1 MVVLVGAGRGGP
13 GKGNGTMIETTN
25 TKPTLTRSRRRWL
38 LFAAPV
44 ALIGG
49 TMATSAFAFGPGW
62 HGWGGGD
69 PEKMEKMVD
78 RRVDR
83 MLDSIDASAD
93 QKTRVK
99 GTIARLR
106 PQLRALRAEKHKLHE
121 AGAKALAAD
130 RVDPNEIER
139 LRREALKLAE
149 RGSTLVSGGLV
160 EIAQVLNPEQRREL
174 LEHFQRHGGGHGPF

>member
-1 MVVLVGAGRGGP
+1 MVVFVGAGRGGP
-13 GKGNGTMIETTN
+13 GKGNGTMIDTMN
-25 TKPTLTRSRRRWL
+25 TRGGMARSRRRRWL

-49 TMATSAFAFGPGW
+49 TLATSAYAFGPGR
-62 HGWGGGD
+62 HGWGGD
-69 PEKMEKMVD
+69 PERMEKMVD

-83 MLDSIDASAD
+83 MLDGIDATDD
-93 QKTRVK
+93 QKARVK

-106 PQLRALRAEKHKLHE
+106 PQLRALRADKQKLHE
-121 AGAKALAAD
+121 AGAKALSAD

-139 LRREALKLAE
+139 LRRETLKLAE
-149 RGSTLVSGGLV
+149 RGSTLVSGALV

-174 LEHFQRHGGGHGPF
+174 LEHFQKRGHGPF